1 MLRLS
6 ERLARLEQR
15 QHHAPMPCTF
25 DSAEAAQ
32 AAGVRGGWLHIGAT
46 MDAGEWAAAA
56 KAQQAELCK
65 VQHGNA

>member
-1 MLRLS
+1 MLRLN

-15 QHHAPMPCTF
+15 QHRTHGPCTF
-25 DSAEAAQ
+25 DSAEAAR
-32 AAGVRGGWLHIGAT
+32 AVGVRGGWLHIGAT

>member
-1 MLRLS
+1 MRLTD
-6 ERLARLEQR
+6 RLARLEQR
-15 QHHAPMPCTF
+15 QHHAPIPCAYP
-25 DSAEAAQ
+25 SAKAAQ

-46 MDAGEWAAAA
+46 MPPDEWAAAA